1 MKVNLRWQ
9 ILLAVLGFALVLSLL
24 SLTVP
29 REVASG
35 TVVPGEV
42 APGSAVCQ
50 AQVPVRGGVFAEGFV
65 GVPRYLNPLLSDGN
79 PVDREISALLFDGLT
94 RYDASGQ
101 LVPDLGSWVVGE
113 DGRTVRFTLFEG
125 KQWHD
130 GEPVTA
136 VDVVYT
142 YSLMQDEA
150 FSGSPDLKTLWQSVT
165 INQIDAVTVEFV
177 LSEPYAPFLAAT
189 TRGLLPAHL
198 LQGVTAV
205 SLPNHPFNNAPVG
218 TGPLRVDETVSWREN
233 GRLRLLTSPAVWP
246 QGVQLDAIDYRFYP
260 DEATMLADFAAG
272 TLQAVNHLPDSAL
285 PEMAALPQARL
296 FTARDERYTTLLF
309 NVTNSAQGGVNT
321 VEMRR
326 SLAVGLNRDLLVD
339 RVLQG
344 QGIVF
349 EGPYLPSSWAYQPDL
364 LTQYGD
370 GDRETAVSQLEIQ
383 GWVLLADGGPRQKE
397 GALLQLRLAA
407 LEQQQP
413 IAAEVARQWAEI
425 GVGVELT
432 LLPDV
437 ASLRSVLAERAFD
450 VALFDVVPGGDPDLY
465 DFWSQEAMVRGQ
477 NYAGWNNRR
486 ASESLES
493 ARQLWS
499 VAERRPFYDTFLR
512 LFDNDLPAFSLYQH
526 VHTYAVRSEVEK
538 LDIGQIRT
546 PRDRYHTLADWFM
559 LYEDVVIACPTDAV
573 SR

>member
-1 MKVNLRWQ
+1 MKMNLRWQ
-9 ILLAVLGFALVLSLL
+9 LLLAVVGFALVLSLL

-29 REVASG
+29 GEVTPGVVASG
-35 TVVPGEV
+35 T
-42 APGSAVCQ
+42 AVCQ

-65 GVPRYLNPLLSDGN
+65 GAPRYLNPLLSDGN
-79 PVDREISALLFDGLT
+79 PVDREIAALLFDGLT
-94 RYDASGQ
+94 RYDPLGQ
-101 LVPDLGSWVVGE
+101 LVPNLGSWVVGE

-142 YSLMQDEA
+142 YSLMQDES
-150 FSGSPDLKTLWQSVT
+150 FPGSPDLKTLWQSVT
-165 INQIDAVTVEFV
+165 MTQVDAMTVEFV
-177 LSEPYAPFLAAT
+177 VAEPYAPFLAAT

-205 SLPNHPFNNAPVG
+205 SLPTHPFNDAPIG
-218 TGPLRVDETVSWREN
+218 TGPLRVDGSVLWREN
-233 GRLRLLTSPAVWP
+233 GRLRLLPSRAVWP

-285 PEMAALPQARL
+285 PAMSALPQARL

-309 NVTNSAQGGVNT
+309 NLTDSAQGGVNT

-326 SLAVGLNRDLLVD
+326 SLALGLNRDLLVD

-344 QGIVF
+344 QGVVF

-364 LTQYGD
+364 LTKYGA
-370 GDRETAVSQLEIQ
+370 GDRETAVSQLETQ
-383 GWVLLADGGPRQKE
+383 GWVLLADGGSRQKE
-397 GALLQLRLAA
+397 GTPLQLRLVA
-407 LEQQQP
+407 LQSQQP
-413 IAAEVARQWAEI
+413 VAAEVARQWSEI
-425 GVGVELT
+425 GVGVDLT
-432 LLPDV
+432 LLPDA

-465 DFWSQEAMVRGQ
+465 DFWSQEAVMRGQ

-493 ARQLWS
+493 ARQLWR

-526 VHTYAVRSEVEK
+526 VHTYAARREVEK
-538 LDIGQIRT
+538 LDIGQIRS

-559 LYEDVVIACPTDAV
+559 RYQDVVVACPPDAG